1 MPLPQSLLIKCFLVG
16 TLRCR
21 GVWQSNQR
29 EKGLHWF
36 LKADKQESFTLQKKE
51 VHAATWMK
59 LEDTN
64 AQRSK
69 SVVGEGP
76 RLCDPTRVRALEE
89 PAPQRQEADAGA
101 GRGRGW
107 EGVVRG
113 GRVSVW
119 EDGKFWKWMEVMVA
133 QPRDCAPRPRA
144 VCLDPGKMEQGVFCM
159 VHHTENKTKTKKVLR
174 G

>member
-1 MPLPQSLLIKCFLVG
+1 MQMENK
-16 TLRCR
+16 R
-21 GVWQSNQR
+21 
-29 EKGLHWF
+29 
-36 LKADKQESFTLQKKE
+36 KQESFTLQKKE

-113 GRVSVW
+113 GRVCNGSML
-119 EDGKFWKWMEVMVA
+119 GQRSMN
-133 QPRDCAPRPRA
+133 QS
-144 VCLDPGKMEQGVFCM
+144 KMQNIHVVEYYSAIKM
-159 VHHTENKTKTKKVLR
+159 MKY
-174 G
+174 